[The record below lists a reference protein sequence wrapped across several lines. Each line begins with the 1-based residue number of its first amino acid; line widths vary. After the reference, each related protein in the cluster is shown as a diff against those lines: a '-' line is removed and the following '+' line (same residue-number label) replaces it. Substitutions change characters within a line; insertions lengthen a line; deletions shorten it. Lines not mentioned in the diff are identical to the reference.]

1 MVIRVPTVVHVLQ
14 DKTQS
19 ITTHHTL
26 MTVLLVELQTVLNA
40 IIMDYAQ
47 NVMLDSC
54 QVTATST
61 ILTTTITLALSVP
74 FIATAV
80 NLTTSLTAPTA
91 AKVLNSK
98 MENVNLVLTTVKCAK
113 VVHVSSVS
121 LDS

>member
-40 IIMDYAQ
+40 IIMEYAQ

-54 QVTATST
+54 QVTATSI
-61 ILTTTITLALSVP
+61 ILTTITLASSVP
-74 FIATAV
+74 FIATAA

-91 AKVLNSK
+91 VKVLNSK